1 MAGLTEVVA
10 QCMTLE
16 EELTDITDKEER
28 KAIILRHLDK
38 VDSLDFVIPDFK
50 TGLDWL
56 NVPEALSLA
65 NQLAGKVLVLDFF
78 TYCCINC
85 MHVLPDLEYL
95 ESKFKVKDGVVIVGV
110 HSAKFLNEKVTANIL
125 SAVLRYNI
133 EHPVVNDCD
142 ALLWQQLEIS
152 CWPTFLLVGP
162 KGQYIYAMVGEGH
175 RDKLEE
181 FVGIAVEHYKAKDE
195 VKVADI
201 PLSLEKHKQQGS
213 PLSFPGKLCLTEG
226 GDLVVADTG
235 NNRVLVL
242 QAETGIVQHVVGGPD
257 QGFQDGDFSRA
268 RFSSPQ
274 GVAAWG
280 TQVYVAD
287 TDNHTI
293 RLIDLETGTV
303 RTIAGT
309 GLQGTDKEGGRSGP
323 QQPLSSPWDVVLG
336 WGQGDLSPSVLYI
349 AMAGTHQIWVY
360 FLQDRKWYKGS
371 EHKAGAC
378 IRFAGSGN
386 EENRN
391 NSYPAKAAFAQPSG
405 LAASPPDKLNSLYVA
420 DAESSSVRTVLLKD
434 GAVRAL
440 VGGERDPTN
449 LFAFGDVDGV
459 GVAAKLQHPLG
470 VALVGDEGPLLV
482 VDSYN
487 HKLKSIDLKTKEC
500 TTVIGL
506 SEEGRQLSEP
516 GGLCVDAR
524 KGVVYVADTNHHA
537 IKVYNMEKKT
547 LTQLPVIL
555 DYFPEKSENNDTAD
569 PAPDVDSVH
578 TALKVRPGGH
588 LDLTLTVD
596 LAVEDHLNEEAPNSW
611 KLQSQDNLGKL
622 IISNNGASK
631 GKLRPETTQ
640 RFTQLQI
647 PTASEESHCD
657 LTFTFQLFV
666 CAADNTC
673 RIVKRVTLLPLTMSQ
688 DAAETAAA
696 DISLSL
702 RS

>member
-10 QCMTLE
+10 RCMTLD
-16 EELTDITDKEER
+16 EELTDITDTIER
-28 KAIILRHLDK
+28 KAIILRHLDR
-38 VDSLDFVIPDFK
+38 VDSLNFVIPDFK
-50 TGLDWL
+50 AGLDWL
-56 NVPEALSLA
+56 NVPEPLSLT

-85 MHVLPDLEYL
+85 MHVLPDLEFL
-95 ESKFKVKDGVVIVGV
+95 ESKFKVKDGVTIVGV

-181 FVGIAVEHYKAKDE
+181 FVGIALEYYKGKDE
-195 VKVADI
+195 VNNADI

-213 PLSFPGKLCLTEG
+213 PLSFPGKLCLMEDG
-226 GDLVVADTG
+226 HLVVADTG

-242 QAETGIVQHVVGGPD
+242 EADTGIVQSVVGGPD
-257 QGFQDGDFSRA
+257 RGFKDGDFSSA

-280 TQVYVAD
+280 TDVYVAD
-287 TDNHTI
+287 TDNHSI
-293 RLIDLETGTV
+293 RLVDLKTKTV

-309 GLQGTDKEGGRSGP
+309 GQQGTDKEGGSSGP
-323 QQPLSSPWDVVLG
+323 QQPLSSPWDLVLG
-336 WGQGDLSPSVLYI
+336 WSQGDLSPSVLYI

-371 EHKAGAC
+371 EYKAGTC
-378 IRFAGSGN
+378 IRFAGSGS

-405 LAASPPDKLNSLYVA
+405 LAVSPPDKLNTLYVA

-434 GAVRAL
+434 GAVRGL
-440 VGGERDPTN
+440 VGGERDPMN
-449 LFAFGDVDGV
+449 LFAFGDNDGV

-470 VALVGDEGPLLV
+470 VALAGDEGPLLV

-500 TTVIGL
+500 TTVISL
-506 SEEGRQLSEP
+506 SEEGRQLNEP
-516 GGLCVDAR
+516 GGLCVDTR
-524 KGVVYVADTNHHA
+524 KGMVYIADTNNHA
-537 IKVYNMEKKT
+537 IKVYHMEKKS
-547 LTQLPVIL
+547 LTQLPIIV
-555 DYFPEKSENNDTAD
+555 DSFPEKSEKIDSADD
-569 PAPDVDSVH
+569 PAPVDGVH
-578 TALKVRPGGH
+578 ATVAVRPGGH
-588 LDLTLTVD
+588 LDLNLTVD
-596 LAVEDHLNEEAPNSW
+596 LDVDNHLNEEAPNSW
-611 KLQSQDNLGKL
+611 KLQSQDNLGTL
-622 IISNNGASK
+622 IINNNSVSK
-631 GKLRPETTQ
+631 GKLRPETNQ
-640 RFTQLQI
+640 RFIQLQI
-647 PTASEESHCD
+647 PTSEEKQCN

-673 RIVKRVTLLPLTMSQ
+673 SIVKKVTLLPLTLSQ
-688 DAAETAAA
+688 TAAETSVA

-702 RS
+702 KS